1 MFIQLEALLGG
12 GIESLPLDYEFDFS
26 KEELGGVFPFTTPV
40 TLKGEIR
47 NTAGIVTIE
56 AKADFSMEVTCDRCA
71 EDIKPQFTVNVE
83 HGLVASL
90 NHEDNDDY
98 ILVEDMK
105 LDATVT
111 VRDGDNDNTIISIDG
126 ESAGVLIGHHGD
138 TLDSLQYLANL
149 AANKRI
155 DGTKPEYCK
164 ITIDIE
170 NYRAKREETLRTLAR
185 HMASKVVRYK
195 KSVMLE
201 PMNPYERRIIHS
213 EIQGIKGVSTNSIGS
228 ENNRK
233 IVIYL
238 DDKKSDDAE

>member
-71 EDIKPQFTVNVE
+71 EDIKPQFSVNVE

-105 LDATVT
+105 LDIEQLTLEDIFLALPVKILC
-111 VRDGDNDNTIISIDG
+111 NDDCEGICCKCG
-126 ESAGVLIGHHGD
+126 
-138 TLDSLQYLANL
+138 ANL
-149 AANKRI
+149 NEGPCGCKKDI
-155 DGTKPEYCK
+155 DP
-164 ITIDIE
+164 
-170 NYRAKREETLRTLAR
+170 R
-185 HMASKVVRYK
+185 
-195 KSVMLE
+195 LE
-201 PMNPYERRIIHS
+201 ALL
-213 EIQGIKGVSTNSIGS
+213 GL
-228 ENNRK
+228 
-233 IVIYL
+233 L
-238 DDKKSDDAE
+238 DE

>member
-1 MFIQLEALLGG
+1 MKKEITVSAKTVEEAL
-12 GIESLPLDYEFDFS
+12 E
-26 KEELGGVFPFTTPV
+26 KAAAELGATSVDAIEYTV
-40 TLKGEIR
+40 LE
-47 NTAGIVTIE
+47 E
-56 AKADFSMEVTCDRCA
+56 AKKGFLGIGGTPAKISASYEAVLFGKNAAVDFIE
-71 EDIKPQFTVNVE
+71 K
-83 HGLVASL
+83 LVS
-90 NHEDNDDY
+90 
-98 ILVEDMK
+98 DMK
-105 LDATVT
+105 LDASVS
-111 VRDGDNDNTIISIDG
+111 VREGDNGDTVISIDG

-149 AANKRI
+149 AANKKV
-155 DGTKPEYCK
+155 DGEKKEYCK

-213 EIQGIKGVSTNSIGS
+213 EIQGIEGVSTNSIGS

-238 DDKKSDDAE
+238 DEKKSND

>member
-1 MFIQLEALLGG
+1 MLIQLEALLGG

-105 LDATVT
+105 LD
-111 VRDGDNDNTIISIDG
+111 I
-126 ESAGVLIGHHGD
+126 EQL
-138 TLDSLQYLANL
+138 TLEDIYLALPGKFLCKEDCEGLCSECGANL
-149 AANKRI
+149 NEGSCNCKKPI
-155 DGTKPEYCK
+155 DPRWEALF
-164 ITIDIE
+164 D
-170 NYRAKREETLRTLAR
+170 
-185 HMASKVVRYK
+185 
-195 KSVMLE
+195 
-201 PMNPYERRIIHS
+201 
-213 EIQGIKGVSTNSIGS
+213 
-228 ENNRK
+228 
-233 IVIYL
+233 
-238 DDKKSDDAE
+238 

>member
-105 LDATVT
+105 LD
-111 VRDGDNDNTIISIDG
+111 I
-126 ESAGVLIGHHGD
+126 EQL
-138 TLDSLQYLANL
+138 TLEDIYLALPGKFLCKEDCEGLCSECGANL
-149 AANKRI
+149 NEDSCNCKKPI
-155 DGTKPEYCK
+155 DPRWEALF
-164 ITIDIE
+164 D
-170 NYRAKREETLRTLAR
+170 
-185 HMASKVVRYK
+185 
-195 KSVMLE
+195 
-201 PMNPYERRIIHS
+201 
-213 EIQGIKGVSTNSIGS
+213 
-228 ENNRK
+228 
-233 IVIYL
+233 
-238 DDKKSDDAE
+238 

>member
-47 NTAGIVTIE
+47 NTAGIVTIK

-105 LDATVT
+105 LD
-111 VRDGDNDNTIISIDG
+111 I
-126 ESAGVLIGHHGD
+126 EQL
-138 TLDSLQYLANL
+138 TLEDIYLALPGKFLCKEDCEGLCSECGANL
-149 AANKRI
+149 NEGSCNCKKPI
-155 DGTKPEYCK
+155 DPRWEALF
-164 ITIDIE
+164 D
-170 NYRAKREETLRTLAR
+170 
-185 HMASKVVRYK
+185 
-195 KSVMLE
+195 
-201 PMNPYERRIIHS
+201 
-213 EIQGIKGVSTNSIGS
+213 
-228 ENNRK
+228 
-233 IVIYL
+233 
-238 DDKKSDDAE
+238 

>member
-71 EDIKPQFTVNVE
+71 EDIKPQFSVNVE

-105 LDATVT
+105 LD
-111 VRDGDNDNTIISIDG
+111 I
-126 ESAGVLIGHHGD
+126 EQL
-138 TLDSLQYLANL
+138 TLEDIYLALPGKFLCKEDCEGLCSECGANL
-149 AANKRI
+149 NEGSCNCKKPI
-155 DGTKPEYCK
+155 DPRWEALF
-164 ITIDIE
+164 D
-170 NYRAKREETLRTLAR
+170 
-185 HMASKVVRYK
+185 
-195 KSVMLE
+195 
-201 PMNPYERRIIHS
+201 
-213 EIQGIKGVSTNSIGS
+213 
-228 ENNRK
+228 
-233 IVIYL
+233 
-238 DDKKSDDAE
+238 

>member
-71 EDIKPQFTVNVE
+71 EDIKPQFSVNVE

-105 LDATVT
+105 LD
-111 VRDGDNDNTIISIDG
+111 I
-126 ESAGVLIGHHGD
+126 EQL
-138 TLDSLQYLANL
+138 TLEDIYLALPGKFLCKEDCKGLCSECGANL
-149 AANKRI
+149 NESSCNCEKPI
-155 DGTKPEYCK
+155 DPRWEALF
-164 ITIDIE
+164 D
-170 NYRAKREETLRTLAR
+170 
-185 HMASKVVRYK
+185 
-195 KSVMLE
+195 
-201 PMNPYERRIIHS
+201 
-213 EIQGIKGVSTNSIGS
+213 
-228 ENNRK
+228 
-233 IVIYL
+233 
-238 DDKKSDDAE
+238 

>member
-71 EDIKPQFTVNVE
+71 EDIKPQFSVNVE

-105 LDATVT
+105 
-111 VRDGDNDNTIISIDG
+111 
-126 ESAGVLIGHHGD
+126 
-138 TLDSLQYLANL
+138 
-149 AANKRI
+149 
-155 DGTKPEYCK
+155 
-164 ITIDIE
+164 IDIE
-170 NYRAKREETLRTLAR
+170 QLTL
-185 HMASKVVRYK
+185 
-195 KSVMLE
+195 E
-201 PMNPYERRIIHS
+201 D
-213 EIQGIKGVSTNSIGS
+213 
-228 ENNRK
+228 
-233 IVIYL
+233 IYL
-238 DDKKSDDAE
+238 ALPGKFLCKEDCEGLCSECGANLNEGSCNCKKPIDPRWEALFD